1 MLDLDKK
8 VKVVCNGKKLFD
20 KKVKRTIATLHKS
33 FAKRN
38 NRSYAFPVMREVEIK

>member
-8 VKVVCNGKKLFD
+8 VKVVYNGKKLFN

-33 FAKRN
+33 HPPRN
-38 NRSYAFPVMREVEIK
+38 DRSYAFPAMTEAEVK